1 MSNPRKAVPSLSF
14 NGKNVTKKL
23 KEFLESVSYT
33 DVASGD
39 SDSIDISLHN
49 IGMKWMGAWY
59 PKKGDK
65 ISGSITFQNWNA
77 EGKHLK
83 LDCGKFVLDS
93 IKFSGGPLK
102 ATFGALA
109 IPASESFKSRER
121 TKTWKKVTV
130 KKIATEIAKRYKL
143 NLSYSGP
150 SITINAIEQ
159 SEKSDSAFLYEVC
172 KSYGLSMK
180 VFNSKIVIYDQ
191 TAQEKKKSVAAQ
203 LQPVMQEA
211 YRLAYIRKPEFMGNT
226 RTEEKDPKFKII
238 CDLPWSE
245 HEIKERLTAYKQL
258 SDKVEQEW
266 HTLSAQKKE
275 TYFQLAK
282 YPVQTAPH
290 TIHHAR

>member
-1 MSNPRKAVPSLSF
+1 MMRTKNIIQTRRTWKKMSNPRKAVPSLSF
-14 NGKNVTKKL
+14 NGKNVTTKL
-23 KEFLESVSYT
+23 KEYLESVSYT

-59 PKKGDK
+59 PQKGDK

-159 SEKSDSAFLYEVC
+159 SEKL
-172 KSYGLSMK
+172 K
-180 VFNSKIVIYDQ
+180 
-191 TAQEKKKSVAAQ
+191 
-203 LQPVMQEA
+203 
-211 YRLAYIRKPEFMGNT
+211 
-226 RTEEKDPKFKII
+226 
-238 CDLPWSE
+238 
-245 HEIKERLTAYKQL
+245 
-258 SDKVEQEW
+258 
-266 HTLSAQKKE
+266 
-275 TYFQLAK
+275 
-282 YPVQTAPH
+282 
-290 TIHHAR
+290 

>member
-14 NGKNVTKKL
+14 NGKNVTTKL

-121 TKTWKKVTV
+121 TKTSGDTQGIERIDSQIKALILSMVGTIPGSRGFGLEREFISRPPQEALNLLAIELEEKLEEYIPEVTV
-130 KKIATEIAKRYKL
+130 ANAEGKV
-143 NLSYSGP
+143 NGDG
-150 SITINAIEQ
+150 SIEPTIYIERR
-159 SEKSDSAFLYEVC
+159 
-172 KSYGLSMK
+172 
-180 VFNSKIVIYDQ
+180 N
-191 TAQEKKKSVAAQ
+191 
-203 LQPVMQEA
+203 
-211 YRLAYIRKPEFMGNT
+211 
-226 RTEEKDPKFKII
+226 
-238 CDLPWSE
+238 
-245 HEIKERLTAYKQL
+245 
-258 SDKVEQEW
+258 
-266 HTLSAQKKE
+266 
-275 TYFQLAK
+275 
-282 YPVQTAPH
+282 
-290 TIHHAR
+290 

>member
-1 MSNPRKAVPSLSF
+1 M
-14 NGKNVTKKL
+14 
-23 KEFLESVSYT
+23 VSE
-33 DVASGD
+33 
-39 SDSIDISLHN
+39 
-49 IGMKWMGAWY
+49 
-59 PKKGDK
+59 KGDK
-65 ISGSITFQNWNA
+65 ISGNITFQNWNA

-150 SITINAIEQ
+150 SITISAIEQ

-191 TAQEKKKSVAAQ
+191 TAQEKKKSVATLKESHSWMTTGTMRTHWKEHTPGREYPTSQ
-203 LQPVMQEA
+203 GKQQRDQRVS
-211 YRLAYIRKPEFMGNT
+211 
-226 RTEEKDPKFKII
+226 RTEGREGIWQQGPED
-238 CDLPWSE
+238 
-245 HEIKERLTAYKQL
+245 Q
-258 SDKVEQEW
+258 
-266 HTLSAQKKE
+266 
-275 TYFQLAK
+275 
-282 YPVQTAPH
+282 
-290 TIHHAR
+290 